1 MYYSEIVDIESVY
14 YPILAAIGVP
24 VNLMAI
30 VILSR
35 GKCGLSKCITRYMVA
50 MATAD
55 LSVLLIDVIFRRIAD
70 IYSWP
75 TYLTY
80 TPVCKIIHYLAPVAV
95 DCSVWFTVA
104 FTFDRFVAISTKNMK
119 AKYCIER
126 TASIVILTV
135 TPSVCLQN
143 LPLPF
148 AYVPYIPI
156 ELNLGCAKD
165 VYFYMRREWMVFSWI
180 EQLFTPV
187 IPFCLI
193 LLFNALT
200 VRRISVAS
208 RVRRSLRDLSV
219 GENKKDQEMVNRR
232 RSVVLL
238 LAISS
243 SFILLW
249 ATSVAHFIALRC
261 FNLSL
266 RRSWTNHLFE
276 FEKVGFML
284 QLLSSCTNTAIYT
297 VTQRKFR
304 DDWERTNKRRPPDP
318 RFAGI
323 PGIRLRVMTRD
334 SPVPIRNQ
342 DTRSNSTT

>member
-1 MYYSEIVDIESVY
+1 MYYEEITDIENVY
-14 YPILAAIGVP
+14 YPILAVIGIP

-55 LSVLLIDVIFRRIAD
+55 LSVLLIDVVFRRIAD
-70 IYSWP
+70 MYWWP
-75 TYLTY
+75 TSLTY
-80 TPVCKIIHYLAPVAV
+80 TPVCKIILYLAPVSV

-104 FTFDRFVAISTKNMK
+104 FTFDRFIAISTKNMK
-119 AKYCIER
+119 AKYCTER

-135 TPSVCLQN
+135 TPFVCLLN
-143 LPLPF
+143 TPLPF
-148 AYVPYIPI
+148 AYVSYSPT
-156 ELNLGCAKD
+156 ELNLGCVKD
-165 VYFYMRREWMVFSWI
+165 VYFYMRHEWMVFSWI

-208 RVRRSLRDLSV
+208 RVRRSLRALSG
-219 GENKKDQEMVNRR
+219 GEKKKDQEMVNRR

-249 ATSVAHFIALRC
+249 ATSVAHFIALRW
-261 FNLSL
+261 FNFSL
-266 RRSWTNHLFE
+266 RRSSPNPLFE

-304 DDWERTNKRRPPDP
+304 DE
-318 RFAGI
+318 
-323 PGIRLRVMTRD
+323 LVRVLTYPFR
-334 SPVPIRNQ
+334 
-342 DTRSNSTT
+342 